1 VDVDLRKVRYFVA
14 VAEHLNF
21 GRAAQALH
29 IAQPVLSRQIRALE
43 QELKVQLF
51 ERDKRATRLTPAG
64 QALLEDGRALLAAAD
79 ATRRRLADVAAGERV
94 FTVGFMPGLIVTAAV
109 SEFSRRHPEVT
120 VEVLRTDWINQ
131 TDVIHDGT
139 VDVGY
144 LRLPVDLRGL
154 TTEPLLSE
162 QRVAVVPAGHR
173 LAGKDS
179 VLVADLAAEH
189 LLQDPEAVPEWRDI
203 AVELRDGQPPGRIP
217 FFRTVEEKLEH
228 VAAGHGIVVLPLST
242 ATFYTRADISHVLV
256 GDIAPNQV
264 CLAWDSLRHSPLIGD
279 YVAIARTVCSAAT
292 VPAARLAARLLAS
305 LPAYL
310 LICLFVAAQVG
321 AEEPDQVLAGQGGG
335 ADAAEE
341 QDQHPDR
348 VEVGLDQAEHADH
361 QPEQDDQGHRA
372 DVSGAHVLGCHFCE
386 NVAGSHACTR
396 SAVAVHIA

>member
-1 VDVDLRKVRYFVA
+1 VDLDLRKVRYFVA
-14 VAEHLNF
+14 VAEQLNF

-29 IAQPVLSRQIRALE
+29 IAQPALSRQIRALE

-51 ERDKRATRLTPAG
+51 ERDRRATRLTPAG
-64 QALLEDGRALLAAAD
+64 EALLEDGRALLAAA
-79 ATRRRLADVAAGERV
+79 AAARRRISDVAADERV
-94 FTVGFMPGLIVTAAV
+94 FTVGFMPGLIVTPAV
-109 SEFSRRHPEVT
+109 SEFSRRQPEIT

-144 LRLPVDLRGL
+144 LRLPVELRGL
-154 TTEPLLSE
+154 TVEPLLSE

-203 AVELRDGQPPGRIP
+203 AVELRDGRPPGRIP

-264 CLAWDSLRHSPLIGD
+264 CLAWDSLRRSDLIRE
-279 YVAIARTVCSAAT
+279 YVTIARTVCSAAA
-292 VPAARLAARLLAS
+292 VPPARL
-305 LPAYL
+305 
-310 LICLFVAAQVG
+310 VVTAQVG
-321 AEEPDQVLAGQGGG
+321 AEEPDQVLARQGGG

-341 QDQHPDR
+341 EDQHPDR
-348 VEVGLDQAEHADH
+348 VEVGLDQPEHADH

-372 DVSGAHVLGCHFCE
+372 DVSAAHVPECHFCE

>member
-29 IAQPVLSRQIRALE
+29 IAQPALSRQIRALE
-43 QELKVQLF
+43 QELKVQLL

-64 QALLEDGRALLAAAD
+64 QALLDDGRALLAAAD
-79 ATRRRLADVAAGERV
+79 AARRRVTDVAAGERV
-94 FTVGFMPGLIVTAAV
+94 FTVGFMPGLIVTPAV
-109 SEFSRRHPEVT
+109 REFSRRYPEVT
-120 VEVLRTDWINQ
+120 VEVMRTDWINQ
-131 TDVIHDGT
+131 TEVIHDGT

-144 LRLPVDLRGL
+144 LRLPVELRGL

-162 QRVAVVPAGHR
+162 QRVVVVPAGHR

-264 CLAWDSLRHSPLIGD
+264 CLAWDSLRRSPLIRD
-279 YVAIARTVCSAAT
+279 YVAIARTVCPASA
-292 VPAARLAARLLAS
+292 VPAARLVLT
-305 LPAYL
+305 
-310 LICLFVAAQVG
+310 AQVG
-321 AEEPDQVLAGQGGG
+321 AEEPDQELARQGGG

-341 QDQHPDR
+341 EDQHPDR
-348 VEVGLDQAEHADH
+348 VEVGLD
-361 QPEQDDQGHRA
+361 
-372 DVSGAHVLGCHFCE
+372 
-386 NVAGSHACTR
+386 
-396 SAVAVHIA
+396 

>member
-21 GRAAQALH
+21 GRAAQELH

-51 ERDKRATRLTPAG
+51 ERDKRETRLTPAG
-64 QALLEDGRALLAAAD
+64 QALLEDGRALLAGAD
-79 ATRRRLADVAAGERV
+79 AARRRIADVAAGERV

-109 SEFSRRHPEVT
+109 REFSRRHPEVT

-154 TTEPLLSE
+154 TTEPLLCE

-189 LLQDPEAVPEWRDI
+189 LLQDPDAVPEWRDI
-203 AVELRDGQPPGRIP
+203 AVELRDGRPPGRIP

-228 VAAGHGIVVLPLST
+228 VAAGHGIAVLPLST

-256 GDIAPNQV
+256 SDIAPNQV
-264 CLAWDSLRHSPLIGD
+264 CLAWDSLRRSPLIGD
-279 YVAIARTVCSAAT
+279 YVAIARTVCSAAA
-292 VPAARLAARLLAS
+292 VPAARLLAYSPTRS
-305 LPAYL
+305 LGT
-310 LICLFVAAQVG
+310 AQMG
-321 AEEPDQVLAGQGGG
+321 AEEPDEELARQGGG
-335 ADAAEE
+335 ADAAKEE
-341 QDQHPDR
+341 DQHPDR
-348 VEVGLDQAEHADH
+348 VEVGLDQSEHADH

-372 DVSGAHVLGCHFCE
+372 DVSAAHVLGCHLCE
-386 NVAGSHACTR
+386 NVAVLTR
-396 SAVAVHIA
+396 VPGV